1 MAEAESPELN
11 VVQNTPRLGPDD
23 RFTFQCDP
31 AHDCFGH
38 CCQDVSILLTP
49 YDVLRMKKALK
60 INSSEFMEQYTSIAY
75 SAEKRVPVVFLKM
88 NEGDKKCQFISEKG
102 CGVYANR
109 PWACRMYPLGM
120 AERDTPQGAA
130 ERFYFVVKEELCHGH
145 GKGEERAVR
154 EFIDSQEVDPYDV
167 MQLPFRRLLAVAA
180 EQKEA
185 LTSDQCAMYYMALYD
200 LDRFRRFVFE
210 TRFLNMFELDEMRVR
225 ALRTDD
231 EELLELAVEWLAF
244 SLFQQ
249 RAMKMNKTAAQQRRV
264 TGSEACANGVSPA

>member
-11 VVQNTPRLGPDD
+11 VAQNTPRLGPND
-23 RFTFQCDP
+23 RFQFHCDP
-31 AHDCFGH
+31 TIDCFGH

-49 YDVLRMKKALK
+49 YDVLRMKEALGMD
-60 INSSEFMEQYTSIAY
+60 STAFMEQYTSIAY

-88 NEGDKKCQFISEKG
+88 NDGDKKCQFISEKG

-120 AERDTPQGAA
+120 AERATSQAVA

-145 GKGEERAVR
+145 GKGAECAVR
-154 EFIDSQEVDPYDV
+154 EFIDGQGVDPYDA
-167 MQLPFRRLLAVAA
+167 MQSPFRWLLALAA

-185 LTSDQCAMYYMALYD
+185 LTTDQCAMYYMALYD

-210 TRFLNMFELDEMRVR
+210 TRFLEMFYIDEARIH
-225 ALRTDD
+225 ALRADD
-231 EELLELAVEWLAF
+231 EELLELAVDWLAF
-244 SLFQQ
+244 SLFHQKS
-249 RAMKMNKTAAQQRRV
+249 MKLSKSAAQQRRV
-264 TGSEACANGVSPA
+264 TGTEACATEASPV